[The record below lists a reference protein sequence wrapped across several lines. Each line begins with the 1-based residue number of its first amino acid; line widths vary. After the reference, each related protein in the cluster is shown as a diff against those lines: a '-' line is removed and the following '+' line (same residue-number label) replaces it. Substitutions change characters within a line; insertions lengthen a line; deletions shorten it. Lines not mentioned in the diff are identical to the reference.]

1 MNATVSPRRVWLL
14 ATVAL
19 LLTFVA
25 GSLAGAAWERWH
37 HAEQRRREGGH
48 GERHAGE
55 MLKRRYGLS
64 DEQARRVEAIV
75 RRRRPRVD
83 SLMATIQP
91 QVRAAFDTTNA
102 EIRLVLTPAQRT
114 KFDRDLERRR
124 RQMGRGHLPPPG
136 APGAPAPPGP

>member
-1 MNATVSPRRVWLL
+1 MNPRRVWLL
-14 ATVAL
+14 ATAAL

-37 HAEQRRREGGH
+37 HAQQHRHEGR
-48 GERHAGE
+48 GEHAGE

-83 SLMATIQP
+83 SLIALVQP
-91 QVRAAFDTTNA
+91 QLRAAFDTTNA
-102 EIRLVLTPAQRT
+102 EIRQVLTPGQRV
-114 KFDRDLERRR
+114 KFDRDQEERRR
-124 RQMGRGHLPPPG
+124 RQAERGHGPPPGPPG
-136 APGAPAPPGP
+136 APGPPGP